1 MRMENYS
8 MEEAPQITFGKPAHG
23 VPTAHLYVANC
34 GPAVGISYSDIKK
47 AFEVFGPVVNVQPA
61 GTSGSRVY
69 VSYDSVDNAVA
80 ARGAWNSVA
89 CDALEGRVMV
99 IQHAVPQT
107 QPSAGEQV
115 VVSMSSVDVGIPG
128 LTLYTDFITSEEEQ
142 ELLDEVDERPWKT
155 LAKRRVQHYGYEFLY
170 KTRNVDLTQKL
181 GELPSVLEPV
191 LKKISLVPEIRNAKE
206 PTLPFDQLTVNEY
219 PRGVGLSPHIDTHS
233 AFEGSI
239 LSLSLG
245 GPCIMEFRK
254 YINRGDSPVDDN
266 EDLRDESYGNSE
278 AMNGQKDDCLP
289 NKSVEVIRK
298 ALFLPQRSLLILS
311 GEARYA
317 WHHYIPHH
325 KIDNVN
331 GQVLDRG
338 TRRVSFTFR
347 KVRPGP
353 CSCTFIEHCDSQLS
367 DTRALGLD
375 SSRCSIDEGTKGYVS
390 VDSPEEGD
398 FSNEIPYI
406 PVDTGSQPKHFN
418 AATPEIEKRYVHKV
432 YNAIAPHF
440 SDTRFAKWPK
450 VALFLESLEPGS
462 VVADAGCGNG
472 KYLGFNKNCFFV
484 GCDISPPLIG
494 ICAQH
499 GHEVFV
505 ADALH
510 LPHRTGFCDAGIS
523 IAVLH
528 HLSNE
533 ERRIRAIEELLRVV
547 RPKGR
552 VLFTVWAVE
561 QEDKKLLTK
570 WTPLTCKY
578 TEEWVADTGTTFQR
592 NLSINS
598 LKSINEGESQISS
611 ANPCE
616 NTPKDTVLET
626 VQLNPSVSE
635 ADTPQQDVADECLS
649 SDAGIVGEAEQQE
662 YFVPWHLPYHRAE
675 IGGASAAAL
684 ADGLAKKDDVKRALV
699 YNRYYH
705 CFVEGELQRY
715 RSLPSL
721 FETYRI
727 CTVMILDKSVIPCA
741 F

>member
-1 MRMENYS
+1 MEICKRD
-8 MEEAPQITFGKPAHG
+8 ETPPIVFGKPSHAM
-23 VPTAHLYVANC
+23 PTSHLYVANC
-34 GPAVGISYSDIKK
+34 GPAVGISLSDIKK
-47 AFEVFGPVVNVQPA
+47 AFETFGPVVNVQLA

-69 VSYDSVDNAVA
+69 VSYDTVENAVA
-80 ARGAWNSVA
+80 ARGMWNSKP
-89 CDALEGRVMV
+89 CEALECRVMV

-107 QPSAGEQV
+107 QPSGDEQFA
-115 VVSMSSVDVGIPG
+115 VSMSSADVGIPG
-128 LTLYTDFITSEEEQ
+128 LTLYTDFITSSDEQ
-142 ELLDEVDERPWKT
+142 TLLREVDERPWQT

-191 LKKISLVPEIRNAKE
+191 INKISLVPEIATAEQSN
-206 PTLPFDQLTVNEY
+206 LPFDQLTVNEY

-239 LSLSLG
+239 LSLSLS

-254 YINRGDSPVDDN
+254 YINRDDSRMGDNVHTSLESSVFQQQS
-266 EDLRDESYGNSE
+266 RDEPRRDSE
-278 AMNGQKDDCLP
+278 AITGQKSDCLP
-289 NKSVEVIRK
+289 KQSVEMIRK
-298 ALFLPQRSLLILS
+298 ALFLPRRSLLILS

-325 KIDNVN
+325 KIDLVN

-347 KVRPGP
+347 KVRRGP
-353 CSCTFIEHCDSQLS
+353 CNCTYTQHCDSQSS
-367 DTRALGLD
+367 DTGALTSD
-375 SSRCSIDEGTKGYVS
+375 NFADEEEAKGFAS
-390 VDSPEEGD
+390 VDSLEEGG
-398 FSNEIPYI
+398 FSNEIPSES
-406 PVDTGSQPKHFN
+406 PDMFTGVPRQSKQFN
-418 AATPEIEKRYVHKV
+418 PAIPEIEKRYVHKV

-472 KYLGFNKNCFFV
+472 KYLGFNRKCFFV

-494 ICAQH
+494 ICALH

-533 ERRIRAIEELLRVV
+533 ERRVRAIKELLRVV
-547 RPKGR
+547 RRKGR

-570 WTPLTCKY
+570 WTPLTLKY
-578 TEEWVADTGTTFQR
+578 TEEWVDDMGATFQR

-598 LKSINEGESQISS
+598 LKSIKEAENQISS
-611 ANPCE
+611 
-616 NTPKDTVLET
+616 
-626 VQLNPSVSE
+626 VSE
-635 ADTPQQDVADECLS
+635 SETPSQDVADESLS
-649 SDAGIVGEAEQQE
+649 SNASNISEGEQQE

-705 CFVEGELQRY
+705 CFVEGELERLASKVQGARLVDHFY
-715 RSLPSL
+715 
-721 FETYRI
+721 
-727 CTVMILDKSVIPCA
+727 DKSNWCIILEKL
-741 F
+741 

>member
-1 MRMENYS
+1 MGIWNMDIMLQTS
-8 MEEAPQITFGKPAHG
+8 FVKPPPTMQG
-23 VPTAHLYVANC
+23 TAHLYVANC
-34 GPAVGISYSDIKK
+34 GPDVGLAFSDIKK
-47 AFEVFGPVVNVQPA
+47 AFEIFGSVENVQLA
-61 GTSGSRVY
+61 GASGSRVY
-69 VSYDSVDNAVA
+69 VSYHNVDDAVA
-80 ARGAWNSVA
+80 ARNAWNLKP
-89 CDALEGRVMV
+89 CDALQGRVMV

-107 QPSAGEQV
+107 QSSVEEQV
-115 VVSMSSVDVGIPG
+115 VFTSSADVGVPG
-128 LTLYTDFITSEEEQ
+128 LTLYTDFVTLSEEQ
-142 ELLDEVDERPWKT
+142 ELLREVDERSWQT

-170 KTRNVDLTQKL
+170 KTRNVDLSQKL
-181 GELPSVLEPV
+181 GELPASLEP
-191 LKKISLVPEIRNAKE
+191 LLNKISLVPEIASAEE

-254 YINRGDSPVDDN
+254 YIKRGNSLVDGDAHTSTSISQQN
-266 EDLRDESYGNSE
+266 DESNENAE
-278 AMNGQKDDCLP
+278 AIVVRNDD
-289 NKSVEVIRK
+289 SVPTGSVYIIRK
-298 ALFLPQRSLLILS
+298 ALFLPPRSLLILS

-347 KVRPGP
+347 KVRPGACNCP
-353 CSCTFIEHCDSQLS
+353 FIEHCDSQVS
-367 DTRALGLD
+367 DAGELALQNEEIKE
-375 SSRCSIDEGTKGYVS
+375 STKTL
-390 VDSPEEGD
+390 EELR
-398 FSNEIPYI
+398 SNDEIPKT
-406 PVDTGSQPKHFN
+406 PSEKQSMSAEMGNEPKHFN
-418 AATPEIEKRYVHKV
+418 TTIPEIEKRYVHKV

-450 VALFLESLEPGS
+450 VAMFLESMEPGS

-472 KYLGFNKNCFFV
+472 KYLGFNKKCFFV

-499 GHEVFV
+499 GHEALV

-510 LPHRTGFCDAGIS
+510 LPYRTGFFDAGIS

-533 ERRIRAIEELLRVV
+533 ERRLRAMEELLRVV
-547 RPKGR
+547 RRKGR

-578 TEEWVADTGTTFQR
+578 TEEWVDDTGAAFKR
-592 NLSINS
+592 NLSMNS
-598 LKSINEGESQISS
+598 LKSIQEVESQVPTAIPSEDLKDSS
-611 ANPCE
+611 TE
-616 NTPKDTVLET
+616 GVR
-626 VQLNPSVSE
+626 
-635 ADTPQQDVADECLS
+635 LS
-649 SDAGIVGEAEQQE
+649 SMEKAAAAQQYILNEDLSTHDGKMKGEQQE

-675 IGGASAAAL
+675 IAGASAAAI
-684 ADGLAKKDDVKRALV
+684 ADGLARKDDVKRALV

-705 CFVEGELQRY
+705 CFVEGELESVQD
-715 RSLPSL
+715 SLTTS
-721 FETYRI
+721 
-727 CTVMILDKSVIPCA
+727 MISQIGA
-741 F
+741 